1 MTQHGKAASPSCGG
15 LVFRV
20 GRRLARAVVVLASVA
35 AGSAMAGEATLGPKG
50 PPLQYPVDSASVS
63 VRQSPGPVVGAQAR
77 QLVLTGAGRA
87 SLTRGDVAVSFD
99 YAAADLVGVLNRL
112 YALSFFDLPA
122 DLVRRYSV
130 FLKDDGSVGTSQ
142 LRLLDRAST
151 EVCVRM
157 ASYEKCVRY
166 ADDEPAAL
174 AALVRQLD
182 AEADQRVLAA
192 TPK

>member
-1 MTQHGKAASPSCGG
+1 MTLLGKATSSSHGG

-20 GRRLARAVVVLASVA
+20 GRRLAGAVVVLASCA
-35 AGSAMAGEATLGPKG
+35 AGPAMAAEATLGPKG
-50 PPLQYPVDSASVS
+50 PPLHYPVDSVSVS
-63 VRQSPGPVVGAQAR
+63 VRHSPGPALGAQTR
-77 QLVLTGAGRA
+77 ELVLTGAGSA
-87 SLTRGDVAVSFD
+87 KLTRGDAAVSFD
-99 YAAADLVGVLNRL
+99 YAAADLVGVLNRF
-112 YALSFFDLPA
+112 YALNFFDLPA